1 MKQPKF
7 FPYVFNSHV
16 QTYLCSNILGFVS
29 PLIHVTEHAP
39 QTFFFLLVIMLLSNK
54 FHRFSTHLEEN
65 STMASLEGERLNT
78 IIMKCSSDST
88 QKVMNVQDYGAKGDV
103 ASDFMVFTRLSS
115 PSQISVEESLLIIH
129 SIHSVGTQEQ
139 TLSPQACYLLKTPAN
154 LKSWGHSKRRGT
166 KRIGVAGTPGIG
178 YSSVISKTS
187 LFEVVEP
194 SMAMGRYGGVAPV
207 RKALSFNSC
216 KNSRVENLKVMDS
229 PRMHIS
235 LEKRTGVDASH
246 PSITTPD
253 EIPNTDGIHVTHS
266 KRVKIANS
274 LNLCA

>member
-1 MKQPKF
+1 MGCPFAGAFQG
-7 FPYVFNSHV
+7 H
-16 QTYLCSNILGFVS
+16 
-29 PLIHVTEHAP
+29 
-39 QTFFFLLVIMLLSNK
+39 M
-54 FHRFSTHLEEN
+54 LEEIALDLN
-65 STMASLEGERLNT
+65 LPLNT
-78 IIMKCSSDST
+78 TIMKCSFDST
-88 QKVMNVQDYGAKGDV
+88 QKVVNVQDYGAKGDV
-103 ASDFMVFTRLSS
+103 ASDFMVLTRLSS
-115 PSQISVEESLLIIH
+115 PSQISVEESLLIVH
-129 SIHSVGTQEQ
+129 SIHSVGSQEQ
-139 TLSPQACYLLKTPAN
+139 TLSPQACDLLKAPLY
-154 LKSWGHSKRRGT
+154 LKSWGHS

-178 YSSVISKTS
+178 YSSEISKTS

-194 SMAMGRYGGVAPV
+194 SMAMGRYGGEASA

-235 LEKRTGVDASH
+235 LEKRTGADASH
-246 PSITTPD
+246 PTITTPD